1 MWCKGVTLVSLG
13 EDRGVKSQQYLFHL
27 LSFVYDEKGHIIVI
41 IYAFIS
47 AVQSAALHVAAVV
60 PDNLSRQVP
69 GVVRVTQCYT
79 VSTLP
84 PVLPPV
90 LVDRFGSLLRKAAQS
105 PVAPTGNGDMGVH
118 GG

>member
-1 MWCKGVTLVSLG
+1 MLIKMDTLSL
-13 EDRGVKSQQYLFHL
+13 LFTT
-27 LSFVYDEKGHIIVI
+27 
-41 IYAFIS
+41 FIS
-47 AVQSAALHVAAVV
+47 VVPTQGGSSHVAAVV
-60 PDNLSRQVP
+60 SDDLCHQIL
-69 GVVRVTQCYT
+69 GVVRVIQGHT
-79 VSTLP
+79 VSTMP